1 MELTFA
7 NRTVA
12 VDQSFVDTFPGIQV
26 VNPMPANHTIIYYI
40 DTIFVRKQAMD
51 RGMSLTSAGLCKINA
66 ILAHWSVRAMDS
78 DIFVEMV
85 YCARGDI
92 KFCSPPQVWEIW
104 ESLPELVDWTV
115 VFVVK
120 KPTEFMTSLLKSK
133 QFKNES
139 FDRVIEIKRF
149 FFSMNYT
156 HLFDENT
163 PETAA
168 LIDKYNKDRI
178 KNCDAY
184 KVELPTD
191 STKTTELSG
200 YREYSGEILPCAKMS
215 RQPRCAV
222 GSPTMVSLADA
233 TKRFHSYTNGLFLK
247 SPNPEFSGQ
256 EFNWTGICV
265 AGGSAL
271 KLITPW
277 TTNSELRSS
286 DIDVFVAGE
295 TFHDRST
302 AFKRALSWF
311 EGSNVYFSVRGSVVT
326 IFYKNMPRKI
336 QLISISER
344 TPFDVIS
351 RFDFSHVA
359 VAFVGNAWIWTPEA
373 WRAICTQTTTLS
385 NIKRWNPNRM
395 YKSMVN
401 GFDVAV
407 NDKMHEIQMDFKE
420 ILEKSAEEVSQM
432 VDDATVWYYPRDE
445 PDMTPQE
452 ERKYHIACIKK
463 DTNAHAVG
471 ITPEIVLKN
480 ILIGGSFDSDY
491 AAMSFSNFNVSSV
504 LVKAV
509 IRKQAEMILTAAGGI
524 VRLITCDC
532 DVIEAVLTDDGF
544 RCVLSPKDEKFT
556 EFIDTIEG
564 MVFKMYRQRGVQ
576 EKLLTDNKFTT
587 EMHAGRIIKAAQNGL
602 ALARTQ
608 RGEAVDLGKI
618 TPGNVVQMM
627 FNIKFILNGL
637 CRVVLFP
644 IRFIKITEYVPEQ
657 YEDVEPAKIDDHT
670 IEAAPADAGEIAW

>member
-7 NRTVA
+7 NCTVA
-12 VDQSFVDTFPGIQV
+12 VDQFFVDAFPGIQA
-26 VNPMPANHTIIYYI
+26 VNPMDTNQTVMDYI
-40 DTIFVRKQAMD
+40 NTIFVHKQGMD
-51 RGMSLTSAGLCKINA
+51 RDMSLTSAGLCKINE
-66 ILAHWSVRAMDS
+66 ILAHWSVKAMDS
-78 DIFVEMV
+78 AIFAEMV
-85 YCARGDI
+85 YSNRGDSR
-92 KFCSPPQVWEIW
+92 FYSPYRVWGIW
-104 ESLPELVDWTV
+104 ELFPDLIDWTA
-115 VFVVK
+115 VFRVR
-120 KPTEFMTSLLKSK
+120 KPTEFMTVLLNSK
-133 QFKNES
+133 QFTNQS
-139 FDRVIEIKRF
+139 FDRIVEIKRF

-163 PETAA
+163 SETAA
-168 LIDKYNKDRI
+168 LVDKYNKDRI

-191 STKTTELSG
+191 SAKTTELSG
-200 YREYSGEILPCAKMS
+200 YRVYSGEILPCAKMS
-215 RQPRCAV
+215 RQPRCDV
-222 GSPTMVSLADA
+222 GTPTMVPLADA

-247 SPNPEFSGQ
+247 SPNPEFDGQ
-256 EFNWTGICV
+256 EFNWSGVCV

-302 AFKRALSWF
+302 AFKRTLSWF
-311 EGSNVYFSVRGSVVT
+311 EGPNVYFSVRGSVVT

-351 RFDFSHVA
+351 RFDFAHVA

-373 WRAICTQTTTLS
+373 WTAICTQTTTLG

-395 YKSMVN
+395 YKAMVN

-445 PDMTPQE
+445 PDMTPEE

-463 DTNAHAVG
+463 DTVAHAVG
-471 ITPEIVLKN
+471 NNAEIVLKN

-491 AAMSFSNFNVSSV
+491 AAMSFSNFNVSS
-504 LVKAV
+504 LLAKAAV
-509 IRKQAEMILTAAGGI
+509 RNQSEMMLTAAGGI

-532 DVIEAVLTDDGF
+532 DVIEAVKTDDGF
-544 RCVLSPKDEKFT
+544 RCILSPKDEKFVD
-556 EFIDTIEG
+556 FIDTIEG

-576 EKLLTDNKFTT
+576 EKLLVNNRFTA
-587 EMHAGRIIKAAQNGL
+587 EMYAGRIVRATHDGL

-608 RGEAVDLGKI
+608 RGEAVDLGEI

-627 FNIKFILNGL
+627 FNIKMILNGVG
-637 CRVVLFP
+637 RVVLIP

-657 YEDVEPAKIDDHT
+657 YEEVEPAKIDDQT